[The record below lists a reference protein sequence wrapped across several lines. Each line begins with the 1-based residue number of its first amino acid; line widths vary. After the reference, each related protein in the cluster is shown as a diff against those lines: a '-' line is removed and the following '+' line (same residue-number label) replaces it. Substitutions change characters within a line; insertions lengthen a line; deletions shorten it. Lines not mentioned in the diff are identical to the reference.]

1 MSWEMGLVVAA
12 YLLGSW
18 PSALLVVSFTTGRDV
33 RREGSG
39 NVGAAN
45 ATRIGGISVGAAVT
59 FMDVL
64 KGALPM
70 WAMSVLNPAS
80 PWLAATLVAAV
91 LGHCYPVWLKFRGGK
106 GVATAFGAYLV
117 LAPTPALV
125 ALGVWVV
132 VLAICRRVSLA
143 SMAATVAFPF
153 LLVFMARPGPV
164 LLGAVSAVAVLIIFC
179 HRSNIRRLIDGT
191 EPRID
196 DRGKA

>member
-12 YLLGSW
+12 YLLGSS

-45 ATRIGGISVGAAVT
+45 ATRIAGISVGAAVT
-59 FMDVL
+59 VMDVL

-70 WAMSVLNPAS
+70 WAMSVLNPAG

-117 LAPTPALV
+117 LAPTAALV

-179 HRSNIRRLIDGT
+179 HRISLQPTGHR
-191 EPRID
+191 
-196 DRGKA
+196 